1 VYGVRTWC
9 VTFLT
14 FQSSAYPTSVTTKMP
29 SVRNVT
35 DAPSPDS
42 SNVVLFEM
50 MMHYKQ
56 EAEHLAKKAED
67 DKRCIDQLD
76 FALRQEIRRADQL
89 ETELDDA
96 IHEIRAYEVANRR
109 GAEIIMR
116 KHEAGMRMLDT
127 FDTLMGAISVAHLG
141 DHMRGVNNEDVIFVK
156 NVAEDARTMMDIAVG
171 QFMTGWHAPGRD
183 IDMQADEVID
193 LSGETTEEDEEM
205 EV

>member
-1 VYGVRTWC
+1 
-9 VTFLT
+9 
-14 FQSSAYPTSVTTKMP
+14 MP

-50 MMHYKQ
+50 MMTYKQ
-56 EAEHLAKKAED
+56 EAEHLARRLEEEKKEKKAWQHD
-67 DKRCIDQLD
+67 AAQQR
-76 FALRQEIRRADQL
+76 LRAAQL
-89 ETELDDA
+89 EDELDDA

-141 DHMRGVNNEDVIFVK
+141 DHMRGVDNEDIAFVK

-171 QFMTGWHAPGRD
+171 QFMTGWHAPRD
-183 IDMQADEVID
+183 DVDMTADEVID
-193 LSGETTEEDEEM
+193 LSGDTTEEDEEM

>member
-1 VYGVRTWC
+1 MYGVRTWC

-56 EAEHLAKKAED
+56 EAEHLAIKEEEQRLAKEAYN
-67 DKRCIDQLD
+67 R
-76 FALRQEIRRADQL
+76 ALRRALDRMQQL
-89 ETELDDA
+89 EVELDDS

>member
-50 MMHYKQ
+50 MMSYKQ
-56 EAEHLAKKAED
+56 EAEHLAKRLEEMERAKEMAMEHA
-67 DKRCIDQLD
+67 REQQL
-76 FALRQEIRRADQL
+76 RAIQL
-89 ETELDDA
+89 EDELDDS

-141 DHMRGVNNEDVIFVK
+141 DHMRGVNNEDVQFVK
-156 NVAEDARTMMDIAVG
+156 QCAEDARTMMDIAVG

>member
-1 VYGVRTWC
+1 
-9 VTFLT
+9 
-14 FQSSAYPTSVTTKMP
+14 MP

-50 MMHYKQ
+50 MMSYKQ
-56 EAEHLAKKAED
+56 EAEHLAKRLEEMERAKDLAMEHA
-67 DKRCIDQLD
+67 REQQL
-76 FALRQEIRRADQL
+76 RAIQL
-89 ETELDDA
+89 EDELDDS

-141 DHMRGVNNEDVIFVK
+141 DNMRGVNNEDVQFVK
-156 NVAEDARTMMDIAVG
+156 QCAEDARTMMDIAVG

>member
-1 VYGVRTWC
+1 
-9 VTFLT
+9 
-14 FQSSAYPTSVTTKMP
+14 MP

-50 MMHYKQ
+50 MMSYKQ
-56 EAEHLAKKAED
+56 EAEHLAKRLKEEKEEKEAWKEA
-67 DKRCIDQLD
+67 RLI
-76 FALRQEIRRADQL
+76 ETRRANQL
-89 ETELDDA
+89 EEELDDA

-141 DHMRGVNNEDVIFVK
+141 DHMRGVNNEDVMFVK
-156 NVAEDARTMMDIAVG
+156 QCAEDARTMMDIAYG

>member
-1 VYGVRTWC
+1 
-9 VTFLT
+9 
-14 FQSSAYPTSVTTKMP
+14 MP

-35 DAPSPDS
+35 DVPSPDS

-56 EAEHLAKKAED
+56 EAEHLAKRLEEKEIEVE
-67 DKRCIDQLD
+67 RLE
-76 FALRQEIRRADQL
+76 QERRREVEHSTQL
-89 ETELDDA
+89 EIELDDA
-96 IHEIRAYEVANRR
+96 IYEVRAYEVANRR

-141 DHMRGVNNEDVIFVK
+141 DHMRGVNNEDVQFVK
-156 NVAEDARTMMDIAVG
+156 QCAEDARTMMDIAVG

-183 IDMQADEVID
+183 IDMETDEVID

>member
-1 VYGVRTWC
+1 
-9 VTFLT
+9 
-14 FQSSAYPTSVTTKMP
+14 MP

-56 EAEHLAKKAED
+56 EAEHLAKKLEASEEKAEAWKESTRVAAAGWD
-67 DKRCIDQLD
+67 RCELHRDELLD
-76 FALRQEIRRADQL
+76 EV
-89 ETELDDA
+89 
-96 IHEIRAYEVANRR
+96 HAYEIANRR